1 MKKIIDLK
9 KYKQQQEMKKMIKEL
24 DDMQDQYILYEPDP
38 LIRKGYKNFK
48 RFIEKLDE
56 KYEDDNS

>member
-9 KYKQQQEMKKMIKEL
+9 KYKQQQEMKKMIKEF
-24 DDMQDQYILYEPDP
+24 DDIQEQHILYEPDP
-38 LIRKGYKNFK
+38 VIRKGYKNFK
-48 RFIEKLDE
+48 RLIEKLDE